1 MQSQG
6 ALEEELAKAC
16 TPRPISTRTV
26 VHRDGTSERTLHV
39 SCPMAGE
46 TISIERCAA
55 CPMCVRLNALDGTV
69 GRPSVACA
77 FDAPSPPPRARQAGS
92 LLSRFA
98 TCVRDDALDV
108 VLATTAS
115 AAVPVVDEGL
125 HLVGLLEPGPHVR
138 VDDGTL
144 GLAVE
149 EHTLLP
155 AAIAHM
161 AHRRL
166 RQVPVVGRSGKVV
179 GVLDDLDALRALR
192 GVDPE

>member
-1 MQSQG
+1 
-6 ALEEELAKAC
+6 
-16 TPRPISTRTV
+16 
-26 VHRDGTSERTLHV
+26 
-39 SCPMAGE
+39 
-46 TISIERCAA
+46 
-55 CPMCVRLNALDGTV
+55 MCVRLNALDGTV

-98 TCVRDDALDV
+98 TCVRDDALDA